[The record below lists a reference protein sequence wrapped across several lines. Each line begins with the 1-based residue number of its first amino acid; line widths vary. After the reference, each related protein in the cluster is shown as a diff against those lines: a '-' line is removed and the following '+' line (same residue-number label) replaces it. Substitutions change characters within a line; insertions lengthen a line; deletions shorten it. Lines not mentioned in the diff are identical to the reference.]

1 MPCWYPQHVLKIRI
15 VSKNKV
21 WWCPVHSVIVLFLA
35 DQQRLCALW
44 GGWNWVCWLA
54 CKNSYQVLVDLDYF
68 PVWFSCANSCP
79 VTTRAQE
86 WVRAAGSSP
95 AGRALGGTSN
105 WPLLGAAPGV
115 APGPWASTSV
125 CVVTVTAGPDLTAR
139 SLFTWKIWFFPG
151 ECKMQRW
158 RQFSK

>member
-1 MPCWYPQHVLKIRI
+1 M
-15 VSKNKV
+15 VSCALCNSAV
-21 WWCPVHSVIVLFLA
+21 SCRPTEAMCPVRWLKLSLLNKGPGWHVKILTKFLLIWTISRSGSA
-35 DQQRLCALW
+35 AQTAVPSQQGHRSEWELLDQ
-44 GGWNWVCWLA
+44 
-54 CKNSYQVLVDLDYF
+54 
-68 PVWFSCANSCP
+68 
-79 VTTRAQE
+79 
-86 WVRAAGSSP
+86 SP

-105 WPLLGAAPGV
+105 CPLLGAAPGV
-115 APGPWASTSV
+115 APGPWAFTSV